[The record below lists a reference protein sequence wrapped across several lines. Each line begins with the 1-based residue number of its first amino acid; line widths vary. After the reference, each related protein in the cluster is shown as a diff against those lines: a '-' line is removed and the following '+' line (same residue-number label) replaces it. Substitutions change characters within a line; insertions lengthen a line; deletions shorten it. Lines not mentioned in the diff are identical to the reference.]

1 MVQNTKN
8 DILEAAIFL
17 FNTKGFN
24 GTSIR
29 DIAGKARVNVSNISY
44 YFQSKEG
51 LLEHCLTT
59 YFEQYLQLI
68 EEGYYEGMKEGA
80 LSQLQHITEK
90 ILYFHCQH
98 IHLTRLVLR
107 EISIDSQMVREV
119 MATYILKERYF
130 LKLVFEEGIRSKE
143 FQSFS
148 INYMLIQYK
157 SLITMPF
164 LNSYYLTE
172 VLQVLPNEKYFV
184 KRYLKDINGW
194 FQGVICRRPSPNL
207 SAANN

>member
-1 MVQNTKN
+1 
-8 DILEAAIFL
+8 
-17 FNTKGFN
+17 
-24 GTSIR
+24 
-29 DIAGKARVNVSNISY
+29 
-44 YFQSKEG
+44 
-51 LLEHCLTT
+51 
-59 YFEQYLQLI
+59 
-68 EEGYYEGMKEGA
+68 MKEGA
-80 LSQLQHITEK
+80 LSQHQHITEK
-90 ILYFHCQH
+90 ILHFHCQH

-119 MATYILKERYF
+119 MATYILKERYY

-148 INYMLIQYK
+148 VNYMLIQYK

-172 VLQVLPNEKYFV
+172 VLQVLPNERYFV
-184 KRYLKDINGW
+184 KRYLKDLNGW